1 MTTTTTEHMP
11 RATGRRSGR
20 KGGFARSRNADR
32 LTRAIVIVVTVLAL
46 VYILLP
52 VYWMV
57 KSSFQT
63 NADIRAL
70 PPHWYPHE
78 FTIQAYLDMTYVIPI
93 WRYILNSIYVAAAA
107 AILSTLIG
115 CSAAYVLARFRFP
128 GMTLCLVAI
137 LATQLIPPI
146 TRAFPLYS
154 AIQSAGL
161 LNSYTG
167 IIIAYA
173 GFSLPFC
180 VMLLR
185 GYFMNN
191 CPPDLEEAALVDGC
205 SYFSAFW
212 RIILPISLPGLAAVT
227 IFTFLNAWND
237 FLWASLLLNQGDM
250 KTVQVGI
257 GDFSGEGG
265 NVRYISMF
273 MAACVTATI
282 PALIMFLFVQR
293 WLVSGLTAGSVK

>member
-1 MTTTTTEHMP
+1 MTLSSAEP
-11 RATGRRSGR
+11 LRDASRR
-20 KGGFARSRNADR
+20 GGFARSRAADR
-32 LTRAIVIVVTVLAL
+32 LTRAMVILVTLLAL

-63 NADIRAL
+63 SFDIRAQ
-70 PPHWYPHE
+70 PPHWIPRE
-78 FTIQAYLDMTYVIPI
+78 VTFAAYRDMGYVIPI
-93 WRYILNSIYVAAAA
+93 WRYILNSIYVSGAA
-107 AILSTLIG
+107 AILATLIG
-115 CSAAYVLARFRFP
+115 SSAAYVLARFRFP
-128 GMTLCLVAI
+128 FMTLFLVMI

-146 TRAFPLYS
+146 TRAFPIYS

-161 LNSYTG
+161 LNSYAG
-167 IIIAYA
+167 LIIAYV
-173 GFSLPFC
+173 GFSLPFS
-180 VMLLR
+180 VLLLR
-185 GYFMNN
+185 GYFLNN

-205 SYFSAFW
+205 SYFSAFC

-237 FLWASLLLNQGDM
+237 FLWASLLLNQGEM

-257 GDFSGEGG
+257 GDFSAEGG
-265 NVRYISMF
+265 GGRYVNLV

-282 PALIMFLFVQR
+282 PALVMFLFVQR

>member
-1 MTTTTTEHMP
+1 MTMQADIQAP
-11 RATGRRSGR
+11 RVSGSGRGR
-20 KGGFARSRNADR
+20 KGGFGRSKHADQ
-32 LTRAIVIVVTVLAL
+32 LTRALVIIATIIAL
-46 VYILLP
+46 IYILLP
-52 VYWMV
+52 VYWMI
-57 KSSFQT
+57 KSSLQT
-63 NADIRAL
+63 NIDIRAQ
-70 PPHWYPHE
+70 PPHWFPHE
-78 FTIQAYLDMTYVIPI
+78 ITFQAYKDMSLVIPI

-107 AILSTLIG
+107 AVLSTIVG

-128 GMTLCLVAI
+128 GMTLCLVMI

-146 TRAFPLYS
+146 TRAFPIYS

-173 GFSLPFC
+173 SFSLPFC

-237 FLWASLLLNQGDM
+237 FLWASLLLNQGEM

-265 NVRYISMF
+265 NVRYISLF

>member
-1 MTTTTTEHMP
+1 MSITTARSP
-11 RATGRRSGR
+11 ATDVRR
-20 KGGFARSRNADR
+20 GGFARSRHADR
-32 LTRAIVIVVTVLAL
+32 LTRFVVIAITLLAL

-52 VYWMV
+52 VWWMV
-57 KSSFQT
+57 KSSLQT
-63 NADIRAL
+63 SYDLRAQ
-70 PPHWYPHE
+70 PPHWFPRE
-78 FTIQAYLDMTYVIPI
+78 FTFQGYREMGLLIPI
-93 WRYILNSIYVAAAA
+93 WRYILNSIFVSMAAAVLA
-107 AILSTLIG
+107 TLVG

-128 GMTLCLVAI
+128 GMTWFLVMI

-146 TRAFPLYS
+146 TRAFPIYS
-154 AIQSAGL
+154 AIQTAGL
-161 LNSYTG
+161 LNTYTG

-173 GFSLPFC
+173 GFSLPFS

-185 GYFMNN
+185 GYFQNN

-205 SYFSAFW
+205 TYFSAFW

-265 NVRYISMF
+265 SVRYVNVF